1 MIVVTANQ
9 MQILDRQTIDDFGI
23 PGRVLMENAGRGA
36 THAFLKQIY
45 GKGPGKVGVLAG
57 RGNNGGDGF
66 VMARYLSQRGIDV
79 TVFLLSTADKVRGDA
94 AENLKLLEAS
104 RVPVVEIPDQA
115 RWADRRSGMCH
126 IAYWIDAIFGTGLNS
141 DVKGFFRHIIEFING
156 LKRPVFAVDIPSGLN
171 ADTGQP
177 WGICIRAFATATFA
191 FAKIGHVVYPGVQ
204 HCGGVDVIDIGI
216 PPAMAAK
223 TKIGQQLVTGRHI
236 QSLLEHREP
245 DTHKG
250 HNGHALIVAGA
261 TGKTGA
267 AAMATTSAIRGG
279 AGLASL
285 AIPRSLNAIL
295 EPQVTEAMTIPL
307 EDQGTG
313 LLLEEAFDGIV
324 KASASKQAIALGPGL
339 GTASH
344 TRNLVYRMVK
354 EIDLPMVI
362 DADGLNNIVGHI
374 GRLEGRKSATI
385 LTPHPG
391 EMARLTGKTT
401 AEIQSDRITAVRSLV
416 RQTQTFVV
424 LKGARTLIAT
434 PTGQVWIN
442 PTGNPG
448 MASGGMGDVL
458 TGLITGFLSQGYTPL
473 NACLAGVYLHG
484 LAGDMLCLKSAWGYL
499 ATEVMDTIPLAIH
512 RTINDPPDEPLG
524 RIFL

>member
-1 MIVVTANQ
+1 
-9 MQILDRQTIDDFGI
+9 
-23 PGRVLMENAGRGA
+23 
-36 THAFLKQIY
+36 
-45 GKGPGKVGVLAG
+45 
-57 RGNNGGDGF
+57 
-66 VMARYLSQRGIDV
+66 
-79 TVFLLSTADKVRGDA
+79 
-94 AENLKLLEAS
+94 LLEAS

-115 RWADRRSGMCH
+115 RLADRRSGMRH

-171 ADTGQP
+171 ADTGQLC
-177 WGICIRAFATATFA
+177 GTCIGASATATFA
-191 FAKIGHVVYPGVQ
+191 YAKIGHVVYPGVQ
-204 HCGGVDVIDIGI
+204 HCGPVDVIDIGV
-216 PPAMAAK
+216 PPATAATANIK
-223 TKIGQQLVTGRHI
+223 QQLVTGRHI
-236 QSLLEHREP
+236 QSVLEQRKP

-250 HNGHALIVAGA
+250 VTGHALIVAGA
-261 TGKTGA
+261 TGRTGA
-267 AAMATTSAIRGG
+267 AAMTTTSAIRGG

-285 AIPRSLNAIL
+285 AIPQSLNSIL

-324 KASASKQAIALGPGL
+324 KACESKQAIGLGPGL

-344 TRNLVYRMVK
+344 TRNLVYRMIK

-362 DADGLNNIVGHI
+362 DADGLNNIAGHI
-374 GRLEGRKSATI
+374 GRLEGRKNATI

-391 EMARLTGKTT
+391 EMARLTGVTT
-401 AEIQSDRITAVRSLV
+401 AEVQSDRITAARSLAK
-416 RQTQTFVV
+416 QTQALVV

-434 PTGQVWIN
+434 PAGQVWIN

-473 NACLAGVYLHG
+473 NACLAGVYIHG
-484 LAGDMLCLKSAWGYL
+484 LAADMLCLKSAWGYL
-499 ATEVMDTIPLAIH
+499 ATEVMDTIPLALH
-512 RTINDPPDEPLG
+512 RTMNDPADAPMG
-524 RIFL
+524 HIFL